1 MILTM
6 IVVQLIKSSQLSA
19 LKVILKF
26 EDLEVWKRSSRLCAD
41 FYKYFQDIIDTLLL
55 KTDN

>member
-1 MILTM
+1 M